1 MHLFLVFELSKWI
14 SLASTFII
22 NLSIFLLFCTLVSS
36 KASLSTEFTLLTLT
50 IYIFKL
56 IMELGTPPTILQ
68 QLCNLPFNYFSDNKL
83 IGVLYPT
90 LICFCYGNEKNK
102 SVLATEVNT
111 SLLTHF
117 IEEKINEARNK
128 AGHPNNSDKF
138 DLEKR
143 FPRKLWQNA
152 CDYFRST
159 NENSD

>member
-1 MHLFLVFELSKWI
+1 
-14 SLASTFII
+14 
-22 NLSIFLLFCTLVSS
+22 
-36 KASLSTEFTLLTLT
+36 
-50 IYIFKL
+50 
-56 IMELGTPPTILQ
+56 MELGTPPTILQ